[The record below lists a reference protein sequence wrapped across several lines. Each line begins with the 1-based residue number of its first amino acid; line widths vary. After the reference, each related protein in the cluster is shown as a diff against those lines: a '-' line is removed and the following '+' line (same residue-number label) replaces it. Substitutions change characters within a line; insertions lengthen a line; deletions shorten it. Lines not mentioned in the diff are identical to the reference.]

1 MFEPAPRTLV
11 AEAQRQQLRTKARAQ
26 CAGQAGADAPALGES
41 AVELLGSKQPEPFLG
56 RRRLDLRGSA
66 MLAAAQA
73 HLDCSELPE
82 QPGARR
88 RLNQRWLT
96 SIAGVPDASTPH
108 LVHQRAQLD
117 VRRRHPRVAGS
128 RREGGYTSQRR
139 SVQTRLQTAYPAEEL
154 PHDRGI
160 ADDLGMAD
168 EPITPGAPEAG
179 SEPTVEVVLEE
190 PTDVI
195 IQIIAFIAT
204 VAVLFVAWSLRVQ
217 KRAKQRRQKPKKR
230 ETLPGPAD
238 KAHVESLVRECS
250 DAADDLVP
258 ELLAGLAASPVLVD
272 EAKVS
277 CLAART
283 SKQLRA
289 GLAGCVAGWSE
300 LESMSLSPAAQQSL
314 LLLLH
319 QLYQHQVPESV
330 LRLSDA
336 ELQQRDEVAALVGQL
351 LLSAFEAACKQQR
364 LRPGLALARL
374 IACNSSGVWS
384 WEEAECVQLCRE
396 TRPGLPHPRISVE
409 ASVKSWMGAPHLA
422 PGSTMELSLTVHRQH
437 AGPSDAPHE
446 RLAWRGHETVTHAPP
461 QRTRHRD
468 LHPHAQPHARVHRTY
483 HTPHTTHHTHMNIYV

>member
-1 MFEPAPRTLV
+1 
-11 AEAQRQQLRTKARAQ
+11 
-26 CAGQAGADAPALGES
+26 
-41 AVELLGSKQPEPFLG
+41 
-56 RRRLDLRGSA
+56 
-66 MLAAAQA
+66 
-73 HLDCSELPE
+73 
-82 QPGARR
+82 
-88 RLNQRWLT
+88 
-96 SIAGVPDASTPH
+96 
-108 LVHQRAQLD
+108 
-117 VRRRHPRVAGS
+117 
-128 RREGGYTSQRR
+128 
-139 SVQTRLQTAYPAEEL
+139 
-154 PHDRGI
+154 
-160 ADDLGMAD
+160 MAD

-179 SEPTVEVVLEE
+179 SEPTVEVILEE

-195 IQIIAFIAT
+195 IQIISFLAT

-289 GLAGCVAGWSE
+289 GLAGCVSGWSE

-319 QLYQHQVPESV
+319 QLYQHKVPESV

-446 RLAWRGHETVTHAPP
+446 RLAWRGHETVRVMESYTCLLSREVDGSGGAKGSLVARLEVEVEDVLQAEATGTMKMFAPKVP
-461 QRTRHRD
+461 GD
-468 LHPHAQPHARVHRTY
+468 
-483 HTPHTTHHTHMNIYV
+483 YVMKVSCLSLVVLGVAAEATCRFTVVPADDPRLQQGDDDQNDDYD

>member
-1 MFEPAPRTLV
+1 M
-11 AEAQRQQLRTKARAQ
+11 
-26 CAGQAGADAPALGES
+26 
-41 AVELLGSKQPEPFLG
+41 
-56 RRRLDLRGSA
+56 
-66 MLAAAQA
+66 
-73 HLDCSELPE
+73 
-82 QPGARR
+82 
-88 RLNQRWLT
+88 
-96 SIAGVPDASTPH
+96 
-108 LVHQRAQLD
+108 
-117 VRRRHPRVAGS
+117 
-128 RREGGYTSQRR
+128 
-139 SVQTRLQTAYPAEEL
+139 
-154 PHDRGI
+154 
-160 ADDLGMAD
+160 D

-217 KRAKQRRQKPKKR
+217 KRAKQKRQKPKKR

-238 KAHVESLVRECS
+238 KAHVETLVRGCS

-272 EAKVS
+272 AAKVS

-300 LESMSLSPAAQQSL
+300 LDSMSLPPAAQQSL

-319 QLYQHQVPESV
+319 QLYQHKVPESV

-351 LLSAFEAACKQQR
+351 LLSAFEASCTQQR

-446 RLAWRGHETVTHAPP
+446 RLAWRGHETVAHAPP
-461 QRTRHRD
+461 GPAPARSAARARAP
-468 LHPHAQPHARVHRTY
+468 HPPHTTH
-483 HTPHTTHHTHMNIYV
+483 HTPHTTHHTPHTTHHTPHHTTAHHTTAHPPHTTHHPSPTHHPPRTRCASWSRTRACSRARWTARAAPRGRWWRVSRWRWRTCCRWRRRAR

>member
-1 MFEPAPRTLV
+1 M
-11 AEAQRQQLRTKARAQ
+11 
-26 CAGQAGADAPALGES
+26 
-41 AVELLGSKQPEPFLG
+41 
-56 RRRLDLRGSA
+56 
-66 MLAAAQA
+66 
-73 HLDCSELPE
+73 
-82 QPGARR
+82 
-88 RLNQRWLT
+88 
-96 SIAGVPDASTPH
+96 
-108 LVHQRAQLD
+108 
-117 VRRRHPRVAGS
+117 
-128 RREGGYTSQRR
+128 
-139 SVQTRLQTAYPAEEL
+139 
-154 PHDRGI
+154 
-160 ADDLGMAD
+160 D

-217 KRAKQRRQKPKKR
+217 KRAKQKRQKPKKR

-300 LESMSLSPAAQQSL
+300 LDSMSLPPAAQQSL

-319 QLYQHQVPESV
+319 QLYQHKVPESV

-351 LLSAFEAACKQQR
+351 LLSAFEASCTQQR

-374 IACNSSGVWS
+374 IACNSSGKYV
-384 WEEAECVQLCRE
+384 
-396 TRPGLPHPRISVE
+396 
-409 ASVKSWMGAPHLA
+409 
-422 PGSTMELSLTVHRQH
+422 
-437 AGPSDAPHE
+437 AGIP
-446 RLAWRGHETVTHAPP
+446 
-461 QRTRHRD
+461 
-468 LHPHAQPHARVHRTY
+468 
-483 HTPHTTHHTHMNIYV
+483 